1 LPLSLPDCIG
11 QRLEVR
17 VLFRLLHLDAPR
29 TVDAVQL
36 AQVTG
41 PQLTSTERIRV
52 VLDQLMDRNRT
63 IDGEVIK
70 EDGDG

>member
-1 LPLSLPDCIG
+1 VIWRAGHLGLKIAERRVAKIG
-11 QRLEVR
+11 T
-17 VLFRLLHLDAPR
+17 DSPR

-41 PQLTSTERIRV
+41 PQHRAY
-52 VLDQLMDRNRT
+52 RNRT